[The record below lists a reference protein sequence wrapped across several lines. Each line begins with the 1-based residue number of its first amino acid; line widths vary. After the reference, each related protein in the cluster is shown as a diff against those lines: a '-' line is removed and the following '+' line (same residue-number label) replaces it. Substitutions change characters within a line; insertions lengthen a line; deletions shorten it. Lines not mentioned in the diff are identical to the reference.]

1 MNLERQIFVSMFGM
15 FRAFLIVYCDSVF
28 SLPSTKRNRKRKVA
42 AESIRKKKL
51 IVWPLIQSLVVAA
64 IAAATV
70 FSYVECFLVGR
81 YSVIELQLQHRLLF

>member
-15 FRAFLIVYCDSVF
+15 FRAFLIVYCDFVF
-28 SLPSTKRNRKRKVA
+28 FSAFNQKKSEKKSCCRIDK
-42 AESIRKKKL
+42 EKKL

-70 FSYVECFLVGR
+70 FSYLW
-81 YSVIELQLQHRLLF
+81 